1 MVSKV
6 SEAMFSLKPSP
17 GTEKQQKSC
26 GDNFHR
32 PVQVFLPHFPTSQ
45 IKDPHSQG
53 VLPVFLLQLRNFIT
67 HTLNF
72 ILEHNN
78 AIFSGTPEKD
88 LLHILGTK
96 EKGFTWI
103 GRDRTG
109 YHFLSSKTRTSPVFS
124 HKLNYS
130 FYYKFNK
137 KLD

>member
-1 MVSKV
+1 
-6 SEAMFSLKPSP
+6 MFSLKPSS
-17 GTEKQQKSC
+17 GTEKQQKSW
-26 GDNFHR
+26 GDKFHR
-32 PVQVFLPHFPTSQ
+32 PVQVFLPHFPTTTSQ

-53 VLPVFLLQLRNFIT
+53 FLPVFLLQLRNFIT

-72 ILEHNN
+72 ILEHNY

-88 LLHILGTK
+88 LLHILSTK
-96 EKGFTWI
+96 EKGFTCT

-109 YHFLSSKTRTSPVFS
+109 YHFLSSITRTSPVFS